1 MARYVI
7 LGSEEAFHSD
17 RHQVHEKKPLHFA
30 FELNEDGNI
39 PLKRIAQQVTRRMEH
54 DVILKVLQANHWNR
68 RKAAE
73 ILKISYRALLYKVRQ
88 AGIPAK
94 RPQRKIADVE
104 NLDAEQIDE
113 SSPLD

>member
-1 MARYVI
+1 VI

-17 RHQVHEKKPLHFA
+17 QDASAKKGLHISY
-30 FELNEDGNI
+30 ELNEDGNI

-68 RKAAE
+68 RKTAE

-88 AGIPAK
+88 AGLPSK
-94 RPQRKIADVE
+94 RPQKRTEIELEALSE
-104 NLDAEQIDE
+104 TQ
-113 SSPLD
+113 S

>member
-1 MARYVI
+1 
-7 LGSEEAFHSD
+7 
-17 RHQVHEKKPLHFA
+17 
-30 FELNEDGNI
+30 
-39 PLKRIAQQVTRRMEH
+39 MEH

-104 NLDAEQIDE
+104 NLGAEQIDE